1 MSSKTKI
8 IVLKS
13 KELIYTGIFIVLGI
27 LLILLLWYMFS
38 PKEDEKDT
46 TDTSISTETFATY
59 QPGVYTSQLNLGG
72 TTLELQTTIDKHAVT
87 HIEVS
92 NTNETVTAMY
102 PLLTP
107 SVDAINEQLQI
118 TGDLDSVTYAATTS
132 TPHCSYWK
140 PPARQ
145 HNLPGLIQ
153 TNHLCV
159 FLYDYATRLIDAFC
173 RYKSTY
179 RGKRIDITV

>member
-38 PKEDEKDT
+38 PKENEKDT

-72 TTLELQTTIDKHAVT
+72 TTLELQTTISHTHRSIKHKRNR
-87 HIEVS
+87 HSHVS
-92 NTNETVTAMY
+92 AFNT
-102 PLLTP
+102 
-107 SVDAINEQLQI
+107 
-118 TGDLDSVTYAATTS
+118 
-132 TPHCSYWK
+132 
-140 PPARQ
+140 
-145 HNLPGLIQ
+145 
-153 TNHLCV
+153 
-159 FLYDYATRLIDAFC
+159 F
-173 RYKSTY
+173 
-179 RGKRIDITV
+179 RGCHQ

>member
-59 QPGVYTSQLNLGG
+59 QPGVYTSQLNLGAPHWNYRRPS
-72 TTLELQTTIDKHAVT
+72 TNMQSHTSKYQTQTK
-87 HIEVS
+87 
-92 NTNETVTAMY
+92 
-102 PLLTP
+102 P
-107 SVDAINEQLQI
+107 SQPCI
-118 TGDLDSVTYAATTS
+118 
-132 TPHCSYWK
+132 
-140 PPARQ
+140 R
-145 HNLPGLIQ
+145 
-153 TNHLCV
+153 
-159 FLYDYATRLIDAFC
+159 F
-173 RYKSTY
+173 
-179 RGKRIDITV
+179 

>member
-92 NTNETVTAMY
+92 NTNETVTAM
-102 PLLTP
+102 
-107 SVDAINEQLQI
+107 
-118 TGDLDSVTYAATTS
+118 DSVTYASDNQYTTLLILEA
-132 TPHCSYWK
+132 
-140 PPARQ
+140 ARQ
-145 HNLPGLIQ
+145 AAQ
-153 TNHLCV
+153 S
-159 FLYDYATRLIDAFC
+159 A
-173 RYKSTY
+173 
-179 RGKRIDITV
+179 RIDTN

>member
-107 SVDAINEQLQI
+107 SADAINEQLQI
-118 TGDLDSVTYAATTS
+118 TGDLDSVTYASDNQYTTLLILEA
-132 TPHCSYWK
+132 
-140 PPARQ
+140 ARQ
-145 HNLPGLIQ
+145 AAQ
-153 TNHLCV
+153 S
-159 FLYDYATRLIDAFC
+159 A
-173 RYKSTY
+173 
-179 RGKRIDITV
+179 RIDTN

>member
-72 TTLELQTTIDKHAVT
+72 TTLELQT

-118 TGDLDSVTYAATTS
+118 TGDLDSVTYASDNQYTTLLILEA
-132 TPHCSYWK
+132 
-140 PPARQ
+140 ARQ
-145 HNLPGLIQ
+145 AAQ
-153 TNHLCV
+153 S
-159 FLYDYATRLIDAFC
+159 A
-173 RYKSTY
+173 
-179 RGKRIDITV
+179 RIDTN

>member
-1 MSSKTKI
+1 MLFRS
-8 IVLKS
+8 
-13 KELIYTGIFIVLGI
+13 
-27 LLILLLWYMFS
+27 
-38 PKEDEKDT
+38 
-46 TDTSISTETFATY
+46 Y

-118 TGDLDSVTYAATTS
+118 TGDLDSVTYASDNQYTTLLILEA
-132 TPHCSYWK
+132 
-140 PPARQ
+140 ARQ
-145 HNLPGLIQ
+145 AAQ
-153 TNHLCV
+153 S
-159 FLYDYATRLIDAFC
+159 A
-173 RYKSTY
+173 
-179 RGKRIDITV
+179 RIDTN